1 MKVVQRDPRRWP
13 ANLMIHQVFHTR
25 SLRQADARIVRIQ
38 RCKVFK
44 ILMTP
49 DLIFHP
55 HILLLQLFSQVIQPH
70 LDIPRKDLVIHHSSY
85 LGILQQRTHQY
96 LLTHLVLLIH
106 KVPYIHKQ
114 DRVTPPLQLDT
125 RYQAIQP
132 R

>member
-25 SLRQADARIVRIQ
+25 SLKQADGLIVRIH

-55 HILLLQLFSQVIQPH
+55 FILLLQLFSQVIQPH
-70 LDIPRKDLVIHHSSY
+70 LDISRQDLVIHPSSY

-96 LLTHLVLLIH
+96 LLTHLALHIH

-114 DRVTPPLQLDT
+114 GMVTPPLHLYT
-125 RYQAIQP
+125 RYQATQP

>member
-1 MKVVQRDPRRWP
+1 MKVVQRDPRRP
-13 ANLMIHQVFHTR
+13 ANLMIHQVSHTR
-25 SLRQADARIVRIQ
+25 SPRQADARIVRIQ

-70 LDIPRKDLVIHHSSY
+70 LVIPLKVPVIHHSSY
-85 LGILQQRTHQY
+85 LVILLQRTHQY
-96 LLTHLVLLIH
+96 LLTHLALLIH
-106 KVPYIHKQ
+106 KVQYIHKQ
-114 DRVTPPLQLDT
+114 DRFIPPLQLDT